1 MNGDCEWD
9 QKEIHL
15 PVIASRPAP
24 PILKNAQ
31 NAFLHTEL
39 VKSIRD
45 LLIISDSSSSSPYGN
60 KHNNSNYISP
70 RSEKEKERDKDVV
83 KDREKD
89 RGGDNVRDN
98 VRDKERDREKEKE
111 RDRDRDREKDTRRFS
126 GIDNSIVFHIP
137 TDSTQNDTELI
148 INKKVKEN
156 EKEKDREK
164 DKEKEKEK
172 EDGKTFIGPLKVSK
186 SMREIRTKF
195 SPKLQLRKLL

>member
-45 LLIISDSSSSSPYGN
+45 LLIISETSSSSPYGN

-70 RSEKEKERDKDVV
+70 RSEKEKEKERDKDVV

-89 RGGDNVRDN
+89 KGGDNVRDN
-98 VRDKERDREKEKE
+98 VRDREKEKE

-137 TDSTQNDTELI
+137 TDNTQNDTELI

-164 DKEKEKEK
+164 DKEK

>member
-45 LLIISDSSSSSPYGN
+45 LLIISETSSSSPYGN

-70 RSEKEKERDKDVV
+70 RSEKEKEKERDKDQ

-89 RGGDNVRDN
+89 KGGDNVRD
-98 VRDKERDREKEKE
+98 REREKE

-137 TDSTQNDTELI
+137 TDNTQNDTELI

-164 DKEKEKEK
+164 DKEK

>member
-45 LLIISDSSSSSPYGN
+45 LLIISETSSSSPYGN

-70 RSEKEKERDKDVV
+70 RSEKEKEKERDKDVV
-83 KDREKD
+83 KDKEKD
-89 RGGDNVRDN
+89 KGGDNVRDN
-98 VRDKERDREKEKE
+98 VRDREREKE
-111 RDRDRDREKDTRRFS
+111 RDRDREKDTRRFS

-137 TDSTQNDTELI
+137 TDNTQNDTELI

-164 DKEKEKEK
+164 DKEK

>member
-45 LLIISDSSSSSPYGN
+45 LLIISETSSSSPYGN

-89 RGGDNVRDN
+89 KGGDNVRDN
-98 VRDKERDREKEKE
+98 VRDKERDKE
-111 RDRDRDREKDTRRFS
+111 RDKDRDRDKDTRRFS

-137 TDSTQNDTELI
+137 TDNTQNDTELI

-164 DKEKEKEK
+164 DKEK

>member
-45 LLIISDSSSSSPYGN
+45 LLIISETSSSSPYGN

-70 RSEKEKERDKDVV
+70 RSEKERDKDQ

-89 RGGDNVRDN
+89 KGGDN
-98 VRDKERDREKEKE
+98 VRDKEREKE
-111 RDRDRDREKDTRRFS
+111 RDKDRDRDKDTRRFS

-137 TDSTQNDTELI
+137 TDNTQNDTELI

-164 DKEKEKEK
+164 DKEK

>member
-70 RSEKEKERDKDVV
+70 RSEKEKERDKDQ

-89 RGGDNVRDN
+89 KGGDNVRDN
-98 VRDKERDREKEKE
+98 VRDREREKE
-111 RDRDRDREKDTRRFS
+111 RDKDRDREKDTRRFS

-137 TDSTQNDTELI
+137 TDNTRNDTELI

-164 DKEKEKEK
+164 DKEK